1 MPLSSI
7 VKFLNCLISPGSE
20 RDCRLYGGLPE
31 APAVLGIASTGY
43 RPHSTLGRKQSGQ
56 ATGPHKSSK
65 STRPCLKNVKTPKRR
80 IFFRRF
86 ALIFLAI
93 HRVWRRQI
101 ALTGKKISRR
111 CVFCH
116 LSKQGLGIR
125 NDFPI
130 SRRLP
135 GRPICREFCWLQS
148 YEQDKTVQPGGRS
161 WTKEVMRT
169 GAWG

>member
-101 ALTGKKISRR
+101 ASTGKKSLVAAHFAIYQTRPR
-111 CVFCH
+111 GC
-116 LSKQGLGIR
+116 GEIT
-125 NDFPI
+125 
-130 SRRLP
+130 SRRLWP
-135 GRPICREFCWLQS
+135 HRCSTGNKRLLGDGTGQS
-148 YEQDKTVQPGGRS
+148 PAPTRKPVE
-161 WTKEVMRT
+161 
-169 GAWG
+169 